1 MKASNHRILAFLA
14 IFLFVSFAGAGLY
27 AQTGKISGRVI
38 DETRNTFLIETR
50 SGDKRVPKSCN
61 CFIFTLS
68 QGLKVKAEG
77 SVLVSQPENRIN
89 KRIRRSRWKL

>member
-1 MKASNHRILAFLA
+1 MITPENLVRHELIGLPVEVVRGTNPAQ
-14 IFLFVSFAGAGLY
+14 AG
-27 AQTGKISGRVI
+27 ISGRVV

-50 SGDKRVPKSCN
+50 SGVKCVPKSCN

-89 KRIRRSRWKL
+89 KKIRRSRWKL

>member
-1 MKASNHRILAFLA
+1 MISPENLVRHELI
-14 IFLFVSFAGAGLY
+14 GLPVEVVESTNPSL
-27 AQTGKISGRVI
+27 TGISGRVV

-50 SGDKRVPKSCN
+50 SGDKCVPKSCN

-89 KRIRRSRWKL
+89 KKIRRSRWKL

>member
-1 MKASNHRILAFLA
+1 MITPENLVRHELI
-14 IFLFVSFAGAGLY
+14 GLS
-27 AQTGKISGRVI
+27 AEVVESTNTSMVGISGRVV

-61 CFIFTLS
+61 CFLFTLP
-68 QGLKVKAEG
+68 QGLKVKAVG

-89 KRIRRSRWKL
+89 KKIRRSRWKL

>member
-1 MKASNHRILAFLA
+1 MISPENLVRHELIGLSVEVVDSRNPPQ
-14 IFLFVSFAGAGLY
+14 AG
-27 AQTGKISGRVI
+27 ISGRVV

-50 SGDKRVPKSCN
+50 SGDKSVPKSCN
-61 CFIFTLS
+61 CFIFTLY

-89 KRIRRSRWKL
+89 KKIRRSRWKL

>member
-1 MKASNHRILAFLA
+1 MIITPENLVRHELI
-14 IFLFVSFAGAGLY
+14 GLPVEVVEGTNPS
-27 AQTGKISGRVI
+27 QLGISGRVI

-61 CFIFTLS
+61 CFLFTLS

-89 KRIRRSRWKL
+89 KKIRRSRWKL

>member
-1 MKASNHRILAFLA
+1 MISPENLVRHELI
-14 IFLFVSFAGAGLY
+14 GLPVEV
-27 AQTGKISGRVI
+27 AESGNPTMVGISGRVV

-89 KRIRRSRWKL
+89 KKIRRSRWKL

>member
-1 MKASNHRILAFLA
+1 MITPENLVRHELI
-14 IFLFVSFAGAGLY
+14 GLLVEVVEGTNPF
-27 AQTGKISGRVI
+27 QVGISGRVV

-61 CFIFTLS
+61 CFLFTLS

-89 KRIRRSRWKL
+89 KKIRRSRWKL

>member
-1 MKASNHRILAFLA
+1 MITPENLVRHELI
-14 IFLFVSFAGAGLY
+14 GLPVEVVEGTNPF
-27 AQTGKISGRVI
+27 QVGISGRVV

-61 CFIFTLS
+61 CFLFTLS

-89 KRIRRSRWKL
+89 KKIRRSRWKL

>member
-1 MKASNHRILAFLA
+1 MTTPENLVRHELI
-14 IFLFVSFAGAGLY
+14 GLSVVV
-27 AQTGKISGRVI
+27 AESTNSTMVGISGRVV

-89 KRIRRSRWKL
+89 KKLRRSRWKL

>member
-1 MKASNHRILAFLA
+1 MITPENLVRHELIG
-14 IFLFVSFAGAGLY
+14 LFVEVVESRNPSMEG
-27 AQTGKISGRVI
+27 ISGRVV

-61 CFIFTLS
+61 CFLFTLS

-89 KRIRRSRWKL
+89 KKIRRSRWKL

>member
-1 MKASNHRILAFLA
+1 MITPENLVRHELIGLLVEVVEGRNPAS
-14 IFLFVSFAGAGLY
+14 VG
-27 AQTGKISGRVI
+27 ISGRVV

-50 SGDKRVPKSCN
+50 SGDKRVPKSSN
-61 CFIFTLS
+61 RFLFTLS

-89 KRIRRSRWKL
+89 KKIRRSRWKL

>member
-1 MKASNHRILAFLA
+1 MIITPENLVRHELIGLP
-14 IFLFVSFAGAGLY
+14 VEVVEGANPSQLG
-27 AQTGKISGRVI
+27 ISGRVI

-61 CFIFTLS
+61 SFLFTLS

-89 KRIRRSRWKL
+89 KKIRRSRWKL

>member
-1 MKASNHRILAFLA
+1 MITPENLVRHELIGLPVEVVESTNSSLA
-14 IFLFVSFAGAGLY
+14 G
-27 AQTGKISGRVI
+27 ISGRVV

-89 KRIRRSRWKL
+89 KKIRRSRWKL

>member
-1 MKASNHRILAFLA
+1 MIISPGNLVRHELI
-14 IFLFVSFAGAGLY
+14 GLPVEVVESRNPSLV
-27 AQTGKISGRVI
+27 GISGRVV
-38 DETRNTFLIETR
+38 DESRNTFLIETR
-50 SGDKRVPKSCN
+50 CGDKRVPKSCN

-89 KRIRRSRWKL
+89 KRIRRLRWKL

>member
-1 MKASNHRILAFLA
+1 MIAPENLVRNELI
-14 IFLFVSFAGAGLY
+14 GLRVEV
-27 AQTGKISGRVI
+27 AESRNPTMVGITGRVV

-50 SGDKRVPKSCN
+50 SGEKRVPKSCN

>member
-1 MKASNHRILAFLA
+1 VMITPENLVRHELIGLLAE
-14 IFLFVSFAGAGLY
+14 VVESTNSSMVG
-27 AQTGKISGRVI
+27 ISGRVI

-61 CFIFTLS
+61 CFLFTLS
-68 QGLKVKAEG
+68 KGLKVKAVG

-89 KRIRRSRWKL
+89 KKIRRSRWKL

>member
-1 MKASNHRILAFLA
+1 MISPENLVRHELI
-14 IFLFVSFAGAGLY
+14 GLPVEVVES
-27 AQTGKISGRVI
+27 TNSTMVGISGRVI

-50 SGDKRVPKSCN
+50 SGDKRIPKSCN

>member
-1 MKASNHRILAFLA
+1 MITPENLVRHELIG
-14 IFLFVSFAGAGLY
+14 LFVEVVESTNPSMEG
-27 AQTGKISGRVI
+27 ISGRVV

-50 SGDKRVPKSCN
+50 SGLRCVPKSCN
-61 CFIFTLS
+61 CFIFTLF

-89 KRIRRSRWKL
+89 KKIRRSRWKL

>member
-1 MKASNHRILAFLA
+1 MITPENLVRNELI
-14 IFLFVSFAGAGLY
+14 GLSVEV
-27 AQTGKISGRVI
+27 AESRNPTMVGISGRVV

-50 SGDKRVPKSCN
+50 SGEKRVPKSCN
-61 CFIFTLS
+61 CFIFTLF

-77 SVLVSQPENRIN
+77 SVLVSQPENRIS

>member
-1 MKASNHRILAFLA
+1 MITPENLVRHELIGLPVEVVDGTNHFQ
-14 IFLFVSFAGAGLY
+14 VG
-27 AQTGKISGRVI
+27 ISGRVV

-61 CFIFTLS
+61 CFLFTLS

-89 KRIRRSRWKL
+89 KKIRRSRWKL